1 VKKNV
6 SRRLLIVGCG
16 DVVRRALPE
25 LTRRWRVFALVRT
38 RDPALAAAGVTQ
50 VVGDLDRPQTLRRLS
65 GLAQAVLHSAPPP
78 GEGRGDPRTR
88 RLLSALARRASLP
101 RTFTYISTTGV
112 YGNCAGDFVP
122 ETRPL
127 KAKSPRAQ
135 RRVAAESLLRQA
147 GQRGRMRVSLLRAP
161 GIYAADRLPLER
173 LRRGDPVLLPD
184 EDSYTNHIHAE
195 DLGRACVVALERGR
209 ANRAYNICDDS
220 DIRMGD
226 WFDALADAFGLP
238 RPPRV
243 TRAEAQTRL
252 SPQLLSFLNESRR
265 LVNARMKRELG
276 LYLRYPTVAAAL
288 NEMAAAQEKTVCSG

>member
-1 VKKNV
+1 MKKNV

-16 DVVRRALPE
+16 DVVRRALPQ

-38 RDPALAAAGVTQ
+38 HDPALALAGVTQ

-88 RLLSALARRASLP
+88 RLLAALARRASLP
-101 RTFTYISTTGV
+101 RTLAYIGTTGV
-112 YGNCAGDFVP
+112 YGDCAGALVA
-122 ETRPL
+122 ETRPTQ
-127 KAKSPRAQ
+127 ARSPRAQ
-135 RRVAAESLLRQA
+135 RRVAAEALLRHA
-147 GQRGRMRVSLLRAP
+147 GRRGVRVSLLRAP

-226 WFDALADAFGLP
+226 WFDMLADAFGLP

-243 TRAEAQTRL
+243 TRTEAQKRL

-265 LVNARMKRELG
+265 LVNTRMKRELG
-276 LYLRYPTVAAAL
+276 LRLRYPTVAAGI
-288 NEMAAAQEKTVCSG
+288 AAALENPKCSG